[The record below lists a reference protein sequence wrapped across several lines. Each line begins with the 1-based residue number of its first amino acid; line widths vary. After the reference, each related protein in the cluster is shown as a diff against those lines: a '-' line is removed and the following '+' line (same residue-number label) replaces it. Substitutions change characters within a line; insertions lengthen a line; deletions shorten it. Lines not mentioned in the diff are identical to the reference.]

1 MTPRLISCEGCERHV
16 FASEL
21 HCPFCRAP
29 ITRTVPALSE
39 LPPGLSR
46 AQRLGLRAQSLALAA
61 AMAGPGLLACTDN
74 RQPDPPAGGRGGSA
88 GSGAS
93 GGAGEGPLAGAGPLA
108 GDGGSGFAGR
118 PARSGEPSV
127 MPLYGA
133 PVPADAGPRAGSN
146 ANPSSGASGGS
157 SGAMAA
163 SPRGNPAPV
172 YGASP
177 PVK

>member
-1 MTPRLISCEGCERHV
+1 MTPRLISCEACERHV
-16 FASEL
+16 FATEL
-21 HCPFCRAP
+21 HCPFCRAR
-29 ITRTVPALSE
+29 ITRAASALPE
-39 LPPGLSR
+39 LPAGLSR

-61 AMAGPGLLACTDN
+61 AIAGPGLLACTDN

-108 GDGGSGFAGR
+108 GDGR

-133 PVPADAGPRAGSN
+133 PVPADPGPRAGAN

-163 SPRGNPAPV
+163 SPGANPVPV

-177 PVK
+177 PAK

>member
-1 MTPRLISCEGCERHV
+1 MTPRLISCEACERHV

-21 HCPFCRAP
+21 HCPFCRAS
-29 ITRTVPALSE
+29 ITRTVPALPE

-46 AQRLGLRAQSLALAA
+46 AQRLGMRAQSLALAA

-146 ANPSSGASGGS
+146 ASPSSGASAAS
-157 SGAMAA
+157 SG
-163 SPRGNPAPV
+163 GNPTPV

-177 PVK
+177 PAK

>member
-1 MTPRLISCEGCERHV
+1 MTPRLISCEACERHV
-16 FASEL
+16 FATEL

-29 ITRTVPALSE
+29 ITRTVPALPD

-61 AMAGPGLLACTDN
+61 AIAGPGLLACTDN

-93 GGAGEGPLAGAGPLA
+93 GGAGEGSRAGE
-108 GDGGSGFAGR
+108 GGSGFAGR

-163 SPRGNPAPV
+163 SPGGNPSPV

-177 PVK
+177 PAK